1 MSQLAI
7 KDLKEP
13 LKCDMEIPVTVQY
26 TIAGETVESGYV
38 TIVYLVGAE
47 MKQNASQTF
56 FSPYSYFVHF
66 FFLHFFQVLSREKIV
81 HHGYENVEVKG
92 ADGVVEGEVMF
103 KVLVRTKMAPKMEFL
118 AYCVPPSENVLAVSR
133 TFQIEKCL
141 ENKVCSL
148 SS

>member
-1 MSQLAI
+1 MWYGDS
-7 KDLKEP
+7 
-13 LKCDMEIPVTVQY
+13 
-26 TIAGETVESGYV
+26 S
-38 TIVYLVGAE
+38 
-47 MKQNASQTF
+47 NRS
-56 FSPYSYFVHF
+56 VHYCWRDCWKWLCYHSLF
-66 FFLHFFQVLSREKIV
+66 GGCRDEAKHITDIFFLHTVLFTLFSFLFFQVLSRKEIV

-103 KVLVRTKMAPKMEFL
+103 KVLVHPKMSPKMEFL
-118 AYCVPPSENVLAVSR
+118 AYCVPPSETVLAVSR